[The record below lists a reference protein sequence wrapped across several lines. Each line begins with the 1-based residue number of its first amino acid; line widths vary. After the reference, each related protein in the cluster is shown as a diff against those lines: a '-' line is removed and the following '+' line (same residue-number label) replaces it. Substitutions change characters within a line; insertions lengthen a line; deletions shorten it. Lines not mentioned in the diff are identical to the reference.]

1 MCVIVSFRLNF
12 YTENNSIQDY
22 LGEICINF
30 ENKNY
35 RIPRYTSDIEIVLF
49 KMTIVFIP
57 VTFFINY

>member
-35 RIPRYTSDIEIVLF
+35 CIPRYTSDIEIVLF